1 MVIDNGNH
9 LLLSGNAE
17 ALDFLR
23 RVGGLKGV
31 SQPAEADF
39 AFVDLA
45 TKERWRLRPNAGPLP
60 WWIFAKGRRVPDTGW
75 RDYLGLAKLLI
86 PGRDK
91 RIDEVLT
98 CRGALYDR
106 LWRPFLLAALNT
118 EPAEGSSKLAGA
130 VVAETLARG
139 GAACRPIVAH
149 GLSAAFIEPAVM
161 HLVKRGAD
169 VRLDHRL
176 RKIIFAGDRAA
187 ALDFGDARVD
197 LNVEDEVIL
206 ATPPGVAQDLM
217 PGLVAPQDFRAIVNA
232 HFKIAPPAGLPP
244 ILGVV
249 NGEVEWIFAFKDRL
263 SVTISGADR
272 LLDAGREELAARLWA
287 EVAEAAHIDQPL
299 PPWQIIKEKRAT
311 FAATPQENA
320 RRPRRRDQRRQ
331 SDAGRGLDGDRLT
344 RDDRRRHPVRT
355 SRGGCDR
362 WPQGVTATAFGGQ
375 WIKEPGVEGKFG
387 SAVADEGEAPGLAL
401 GQIEAAI
408 SSAHKALLGQ
418 QRPDGHFVFELE
430 ADVSIPAEYILFLHF
445 LGDPAGAEL
454 EEKIA
459 VYLRRHQTAD
469 DGWPLFAEG
478 AFNTSS
484 SVKAYFA
491 LKMIGDSP
499 DAPHMKRARAA
510 ILKHGGAANTNVFTR
525 SLLSL
530 YGATPWRS
538 VPVMPVELM
547 HLPRW
552 FPFHLSKISYWA
564 RTVLAPLVVVH
575 ALKPKARNPRNV
587 GIEELFIEPADQVRR
602 WPGAPHQTFPWTM
615 VFGGIDHVLRWLE
628 PYFPKRSQKRAIDKA
643 VAFVTERLNGEDGL
657 GAIYPAMAY
666 SAMMFHALGVPASDP
681 RMIQVRKAI
690 DGLLIIRAD
699 EAYCQPCVSP
709 VWDTALAS
717 HALMESAGA
726 GAKTP
731 GEQTGASV
739 REALSWLAP
748 RQVLDV
754 AGDWATQKPHVRPG
768 GWAFQYANPH
778 YPDLDDTAVVVLA
791 MDRAAKTLPGGGED
805 ASYDEAISRAKE
817 WILGLQSANGG
828 FGAFDADNDREYL
841 NAIPFADHGALLD
854 PPTADVTAR
863 CVSMLAQLGETAR
876 TNPALARAVD
886 YLIEEQE
893 EDGSWF
899 GRWGM
904 NYIYGTLVSS

>member
-1 MVIDNGNH
+1 M
-9 LLLSGNAE
+9 
-17 ALDFLR
+17 
-23 RVGGLKGV
+23 
-31 SQPAEADF
+31 
-39 AFVDLA
+39 
-45 TKERWRLRPNAGPLP
+45 
-60 WWIFAKGRRVPDTGW
+60 
-75 RDYLGLAKLLI
+75 
-86 PGRDK
+86 
-91 RIDEVLT
+91 
-98 CRGALYDR
+98 
-106 LWRPFLLAALNT
+106 
-118 EPAEGSSKLAGA
+118 
-130 VVAETLARG
+130 
-139 GAACRPIVAH
+139 
-149 GLSAAFIEPAVM
+149 
-161 HLVKRGAD
+161 
-169 VRLDHRL
+169 
-176 RKIIFAGDRAA
+176 
-187 ALDFGDARVD
+187 
-197 LNVEDEVIL
+197 
-206 ATPPGVAQDLM
+206 
-217 PGLVAPQDFRAIVNA
+217 
-232 HFKIAPPAGLPP
+232 
-244 ILGVV
+244 
-249 NGEVEWIFAFKDRL
+249 
-263 SVTISGADR
+263 
-272 LLDAGREELAARLWA
+272 
-287 EVAEAAHIDQPL
+287 
-299 PPWQIIKEKRAT
+299 
-311 FAATPQENA
+311 
-320 RRPRRRDQRRQ
+320 
-331 SDAGRGLDGDRLT
+331 
-344 RDDRRRHPVRT
+344 
-355 SRGGCDR
+355 
-362 WPQGVTATAFGGQ
+362 
-375 WIKEPGVEGKFG
+375 EGKFG

-408 SSAHKALLGQ
+408 SRAQKALLGQ

-430 ADVSIPAEYILFLHF
+430 ADVSIPAEYILFRHF
-445 LGDPAGAEL
+445 LGDPADAEL

-615 VFGGIDHVLRWLE
+615 IFGGIDHVLRWLE

-791 MDRAAKTLPGGGED
+791 MDRAAKTLPGGGKD

-876 TNPALARAVD
+876 ANPALASAVD

-904 NYIYGTLVSS
+904 NYIYGTWSVLSAFNAIDADRGLEAVQKAAAWLKRIQNADGGWGEDGESYALEYKGYEPAPSTSSQTAWALLGLMAAGEVDSQEVAKGLRYLTKTQAGDGFWTENRFTATGFPRVFYLRYHGYSKFFPLWALARYRNLKSGNRLTTQFGI